1 MFSVYLFLEFE
12 ANKNSKLC
20 IIVCSH
26 FIKPFIKMK
35 NSVKRNRLW
44 LVKTYFQEDFLNKK
58 MIYKEKCGTVKFYE
72 KQCF

>member
-1 MFSVYLFLEFE
+1 
-12 ANKNSKLC
+12 
-20 IIVCSH
+20 
-26 FIKPFIKMK
+26 MK

-72 KQCF
+72 KQGF